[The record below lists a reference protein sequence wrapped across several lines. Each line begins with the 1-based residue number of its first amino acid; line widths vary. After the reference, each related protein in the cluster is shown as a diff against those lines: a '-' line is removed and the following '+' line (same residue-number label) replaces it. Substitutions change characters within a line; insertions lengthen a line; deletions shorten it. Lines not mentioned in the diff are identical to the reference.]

1 MLQTTWFLQYLA
13 FLPWQLVTLF
23 LSWAQSQ
30 FCNYSL
36 FYTQNSGAADWDDPP
51 KLKLVV
57 LIYYSPATEN
67 PFHLLVDCW
76 LYSKGRNSRNPMII
90 CALWKRAH
98 WEEEWMFFPLVTLHR
113 HEQMAHSSNIYQA
126 VNTGQ
131 LTCSAQQA
139 QGQAGHH
146 DGVPVLSKLIYVLA

>member
-1 MLQTTWFLQYLA
+1 MISSVFSLPSMTAGHPLSVLSTVTVLQ
-13 FLPWQLVTLF
+13 LF
-23 LSWAQSQ
+23 
-30 FCNYSL
+30 L